1 MALSGIANVREWYDE
16 ETKRFRI
23 VVDVRNSRW
32 GRLFGY
38 GGSFDVEWR
47 PVDDV
52 PEHIRPRRQERRE

>member
-1 MALSGIANVREWYDE
+1 MAFSGIANVREWYDE

-23 VVDVRNSRW
+23 VVDVHNSRW

-38 GGSFDVEWR
+38 RGSFDVEWR
-47 PVDDV
+47 RVDDV